1 MHRSP
6 HIPRM
11 FSLYQS
17 PHACACESVC
27 LSAYAVSA
35 FASVYGKMGYI
46 GTSGKLEQLVFSEI
60 CILRILIFFLHT
72 FISLRETY
80 FTKTMYI
87 RGDQR

>member
-1 MHRSP
+1 M
-6 HIPRM
+6 
-11 FSLYQS
+11 
-17 PHACACESVC
+17 
-27 LSAYAVSA
+27 
-35 FASVYGKMGYI
+35 YGKMGYI

>member
-1 MHRSP
+1 
-6 HIPRM
+6 M
-11 FSLYQS
+11 F
-17 PHACACESVC
+17 CADLRLKFSKV
-27 LSAYAVSA
+27 VDI
-35 FASVYGKMGYI
+35 YGKMGYI

-60 CILRILIFFLHT
+60 CILRILIFFFLHT